1 MTTIPGGADVET
13 VDSGAPV
20 SGEVAG
26 SQPTGV
32 PGSWA
37 SRVWFGAVVTVALA
51 LAFGP
56 LPAYDYDRSGLNLHT
71 VTPVRLWWVQA
82 TGVHDGRWDGLAT
95 AGFLALLAGFLVL
108 AAWAL
113 WYALQ
118 PDDGFAAPKA
128 VISGNTV
135 PENGEPVPGESTDR
149 EPVVL
154 LSRTS

>member
-1 MTTIPGGADVET
+1 MTTDPDSADLEI

-56 LPAYDYDRSGLNLHT
+56 LPAYDYDRSGLNLHA
-71 VTPVRLWWVQA
+71 VTPIRLWWAQA
-82 TGVHDGRWDGLAT
+82 IGVHDGRWDVLAT
-95 AGFLALLAGFLVL
+95 AGFLALVAGFLVL

-118 PDDGFAAPKA
+118 PAPEVAAPEVA
-128 VISGNTV
+128 APGITSPMHGD
-135 PENGEPVPGESTDR
+135 PVPGARADQ

-154 LSRTS
+154 THRTS